1 MARMRVGAFKHREPD
16 ADERGGASDYDKD
29 EPGKRTKE
37 SVNYSKGNEKEHC
50 GICKHFQPPWACEKV
65 SGHIVPAYWCRL
77 FTKAGIKPVTKHLR
91 RVNYGPNISAL
102 MKKK

>member
-16 ADERGGASDYDKD
+16 ADDRGDHDAD

-37 SVNYSKGNEKEHC
+37 SVNYSKGNAKEHC
-50 GICKHFQPPWACEKV
+50 GICKHFQPPWGCEKV
-65 SGHIVPAYWCRL
+65 AGHIVPAYWCRL
-77 FTKAGIKPVTKHLR
+77 FAKAGLSPVTKHLR
-91 RVNYGPNISAL
+91 GVNYGPNISAL